1 MISSSFLQEFRVFS
15 YVSYNYHASLLHL
28 SSFSPG
34 CLKGRSGVI
43 NVPGS
48 IRFSVVLQLPA
59 PLGFCVHDVVPQKQA
74 ICAGFCDLPQ
84 HCWMETRA
92 EFKSF
97 PSTCPPIAP
106 DCTWPCWFMIAFGI
120 PRSFSVLMF
129 LIPTYFLQGWFRG
142 RSSMIR
148 SGLSSC

>member
-1 MISSSFLQEFRVFS
+1 MLSILLNITLFSFCILFLPIWRYDFIIPLEMISSSFLQEFRVFS

-34 CLKGRSGVI
+34 GLKGRSGGI

-48 IRFSVVLQLPA
+48 ISFSVVLQLPA

-97 PSTCPPIAP
+97 P
-106 DCTWPCWFMIAFGI
+106 
-120 PRSFSVLMF
+120 
-129 LIPTYFLQGWFRG
+129 
-142 RSSMIR
+142 
-148 SGLSSC
+148 